1 MYLYIYDIY
10 ILIQIY
16 TQVYEGMRC
25 IKVEDSM
32 FENIVSNDT
41 NDNIKVFGNIAH
53 KYYIWRDDIF
63 VRSNPQFKKRIYS
76 SLNNGF

>member
-41 NDNIKVFGNIAH
+41 NDNIKVFGKMAH